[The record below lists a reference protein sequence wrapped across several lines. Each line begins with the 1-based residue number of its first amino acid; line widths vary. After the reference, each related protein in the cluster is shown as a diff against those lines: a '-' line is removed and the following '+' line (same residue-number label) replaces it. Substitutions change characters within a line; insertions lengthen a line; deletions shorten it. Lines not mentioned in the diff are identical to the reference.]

1 MCRFQLRFQ
10 SDQRFDP
17 RLLIAAHPAIEDLL
31 NGHGIEVVEPQ
42 ASLPA
47 VDDERAR
54 FEHAQVL
61 HDRESRQGGKT
72 AGEITGGAGAV
83 AQHVEH
89 PTPDRIGERAPDG
102 IEIGHFPTRRHM

>member
-1 MCRFQLRFQ
+1 LQ
-10 SDQRFDP
+10 SDQSLEP

-31 NGHGIEVVEPQ
+31 NGHGIEVIEPLT
-42 ASLPA
+42 SVPA

-61 HDRESRQGGKT
+61 HDRESRQLGKT
-72 AGEITGGAGAV
+72 AGEIAGGARAV

-89 PTPDRIGERAPDG
+89 VPADRVGQRPPRRLEIAGLSGPD
-102 IEIGHFPTRRHM
+102 HM